1 MHISSASAHAIVKTQ
16 TSTTDESRGDD
27 SFVRTVEFGRLGSE
41 RERERKLR
49 SYRDTRLA
57 RKFSDTCIEDVMS

>member
-41 RERERKLR
+41 REREEAPLV
-49 SYRDTRLA
+49 SGHEA
-57 RKFSDTCIEDVMS
+57 CQEV